1 MTKTSEGLAIPGF
14 FVALGEESQTFKQ
27 ELVVNTARS
36 GVYYKREDLV
46 STLGSNPVL
55 KDKDMDIVDI
65 SVPKHAIV
73 NPNCTKYGIKHG
85 MKIPIL
91 RIQHF
96 KDAVIEMQA

>member
-1 MTKTSEGLAIPGF
+1 MSKTSENSTILGF
-14 FVALGEESQTFKQ
+14 FVALGDESQTLKK

-46 STLGSNPVL
+46 STLGSNPAL
-55 KDKDMDIVDI
+55 KDKDMDIVEI

-85 MKIPIL
+85 IAIPI
-91 RIQHF
+91 RNIQSF
-96 KDAVIEMQA
+96 KECMLEA